1 MSSWF
6 LEEATL
12 LSQQVLLS
20 MTLAFVLDNA
30 LTTNGVSH
38 RCHSIVYLLRLTLLV
53 TPVVPFPLVSHFLL
67 EQDKVTLSFT
77 TIGLFMEAYS
87 RRLLQ
92 SHKSYVFTSV
102 EVHRKFLA
110 TIDALKCSAPI

>member
-12 LSQQVLLS
+12 LSQQVLEYDLGVCFRQC
-20 MTLAFVLDNA
+20 LI
-30 LTTNGVSH
+30 TNGVSH
-38 RCHSIVYLLRLTLLV
+38 TCHSIIYLLRLTLLV